1 MSTPS
6 VAALLTA
13 IRDQLSTA
21 VSPALADDGPKKL
34 LAAIDH
40 LLQTIVVRCEHE
52 IDWMV
57 GHTADVVE
65 LAERFVAGGAAPEPV
80 AAALQRYREGKRPGL
95 TASVVTANFA
105 LAAEVLSTML
115 EATSTADSEIA
126 VAAKELMARDVQR
139 GVDIVGDDFVLVPP

>member
-6 VAALLTA
+6 VAALVTA

-40 LLQTIVVRCEHE
+40 LLQTIVVRSEHE

-95 TASVVTANFA
+95 TASVATANFA
-105 LAAEVLSTML
+105 LAAEVLSTVL

-126 VAAKELMARDVQR
+126 VTAKELMARDVQR
-139 GVDIVGDDFVLVPP
+139 GVDIVGDDFELVPP

>member
-21 VSPALADDGPKKL
+21 ISPALADERQKKL
-34 LAAIDH
+34 LAVIDH
-40 LLQTIVVRCEHE
+40 LLQTVAVRSEHE

-57 GHTADVVE
+57 GHSTDVVE
-65 LAERFVAGGAAPEPV
+65 LAERFVAGGAAPQPV
-80 AAALQRYREGKRPGL
+80 AAALQRYHEGKQPGL
-95 TASVVTANFA
+95 TARVVTANFA

-115 EATSTADSEIA
+115 EATASDNGEIA
-126 VAAKELMARDVQR
+126 VAAKELMASDVQR
-139 GVDIVGDDFVLVPP
+139 GVEIVGDDFELVPP